1 MGLGLGLGTTSLL
14 SRASDRPLLGTTDDR
29 ESVSEPLE
37 VTAVSRIHGTRR
49 IHEVT
54 GGHEEDPFRVQE
66 EPSGHHRTREDTPL
80 RRFGTVRPRV
90 QIPGPRPFFELRI
103 SASDGSHAV
112 AVAQGGHRF
121 SWNSVA
127 AAPSNWITDRRLNS
141 LTALAQPIYQHAHG
155 PRTVRYLGLK
165 IKGAVHARV
174 LPTHR
179 PGPWATGFTSRA
191 AVSSCSN

>member
-1 MGLGLGLGTTSLL
+1 MDGGIAGHVAHPPARYRALGGCLNWA
-14 SRASDRPLLGTTDDR
+14 RWARRPR
-29 ESVSEPLE
+29 PYH
-37 VTAVSRIHGTRR
+37 SRITHSR
-49 IHEVT
+49 
-54 GGHEEDPFRVQE
+54 
-66 EPSGHHRTREDTPL
+66 HRTALWGHQRTPSWSISYSRGRRRSL
-80 RRFGTVRPRV
+80 SDPGGRAPTRFGTVRPRV

-127 AAPSNWITDRRLNS
+127 AAPSKWITDRRLNS

-155 PRTVRYLGLK
+155 PRTVRHLGLK

-179 PGPWATGFTSRA
+179 PGP
-191 AVSSCSN
+191 